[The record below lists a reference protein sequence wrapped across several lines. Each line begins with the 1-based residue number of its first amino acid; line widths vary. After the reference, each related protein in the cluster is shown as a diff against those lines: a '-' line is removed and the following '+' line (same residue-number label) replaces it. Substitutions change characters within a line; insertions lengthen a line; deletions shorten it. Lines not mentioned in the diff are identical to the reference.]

1 MSTVNTKDRI
11 EYLDIAK
18 GIGIIIVVWF
28 HARGPFHSY
37 FSLFFMPLFF
47 LISGYLYNPNNTLSN
62 FIKRKFL
69 SLYVPFVFWNLC
81 FLFLRSLN
89 GFSLSHAIRFTVKV
103 LLTLDKDGD
112 YLCAIWFLG
121 ALFTESVLYKVLDT
135 FLSNRRYSRAFITVV
150 FCLRAV
156 FAFQIDLPYRL
167 SRTLILGMFFAIG
180 YLIREQYAFFLR
192 FHTRWSVIATS
203 IAFLL
208 IGTLTKHT
216 MGDNEYSSAPLF
228 VIGALAGSYLTI
240 CLSKWIESTPH
251 PVMRKCKNLCC
262 YLSRNSID
270 IVIWQ
275 FVCFRIAIAIQLIV
289 YHLPITDVLK
299 YGNRFDTSGGWWILY
314 LITGLFVPILW
325 ANLLRSGIWG
335 KYLKKYH
342 IIR

>member
-1 MSTVNTKDRI
+1 MNTKDRV

-28 HARGPFHSY
+28 HARGPFHPY

-47 LISGYLYNPNNTLSN
+47 LISGYLYNPAISLCD

-112 YLCAIWFLG
+112 YLGAIWFLG

-135 FLSNRRYSRAFITVV
+135 FLSRWQYRRAFITAV

-156 FAFQIDLPYRL
+156 FAFRIDLPYRL

-180 YLIREQYAFFLR
+180 YLVREQHTFFLK
-192 FHTRWSVIATS
+192 FHNFCSILLS
-203 IAFLL
+203 GIAFVL
-208 IGTLTKHT
+208 IGTFTEHT

-240 CLSKWIESTPH
+240 CLSKRIESNLH
-251 PVMRKCKNLCC
+251 PVIRKCKSFCC

-275 FVCFRIAIAIQLIV
+275 FVFFRIAIAIQLIV

-325 ANLLRSGIWG
+325 TKLLRFGIWG

>member
-89 GFSLSHAIRFTVKV
+89 GFSLSHTIRFTLKV

-112 YLCAIWFLG
+112 YLGAIWFLG

-135 FLSNRRYSRAFITVV
+135 FLSRWRYRRTFITVV

-156 FAFQIDLPYRL
+156 FAFRIDLPYRL

-180 YLIREQYAFFLR
+180 YLIRE
-192 FHTRWSVIATS
+192 
-203 IAFLL
+203 
-208 IGTLTKHT
+208 
-216 MGDNEYSSAPLF
+216 
-228 VIGALAGSYLTI
+228 
-240 CLSKWIESTPH
+240 
-251 PVMRKCKNLCC
+251 
-262 YLSRNSID
+262 
-270 IVIWQ
+270 
-275 FVCFRIAIAIQLIV
+275 
-289 YHLPITDVLK
+289 
-299 YGNRFDTSGGWWILY
+299 
-314 LITGLFVPILW
+314 
-325 ANLLRSGIWG
+325 
-335 KYLKKYH
+335 
-342 IIR
+342 

>member
-89 GFSLSHAIRFTVKV
+89 GFSLSHTIRFTLKV

-112 YLCAIWFLG
+112 YLGAIWFLG

-135 FLSNRRYSRAFITVV
+135 FLSRWRYRRTFITVV

-156 FAFQIDLPYRL
+156 FAFRIDLPYRL

-208 IGTLTKHT
+208 IGTLTEHT

-240 CLSKWIESTPH
+240 CLSKWIESNPH

-299 YGNRFDTSGGWWILY
+299 YGNRFDTNGGWWILY
-314 LITGLFVPILW
+314 LITGLFISHNAVGPYSYSLPSTHF
-325 ANLLRSGIWG
+325 RV
-335 KYLKKYH
+335 
-342 IIR
+342 

>member
-89 GFSLSHAIRFTVKV
+89 GFSLSHTIRFTLKV

-112 YLCAIWFLG
+112 YLGAIWFLG

-135 FLSNRRYSRAFITVV
+135 FLSRWRYRRTFITVV

-156 FAFQIDLPYRL
+156 FAFRIDLPYRL

-208 IGTLTKHT
+208 IGTLTEHT

-240 CLSKWIESTPH
+240 CLSKWIESNPH

-299 YGNRFDTSGGWWILY
+299 YGNRFDTNGGWWILY

-342 IIR
+342 IMR